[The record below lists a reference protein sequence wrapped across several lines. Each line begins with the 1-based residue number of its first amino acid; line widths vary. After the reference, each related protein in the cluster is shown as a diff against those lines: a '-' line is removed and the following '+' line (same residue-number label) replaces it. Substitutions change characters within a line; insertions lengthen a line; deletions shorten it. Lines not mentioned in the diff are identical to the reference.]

1 MSTLLIVT
9 LVIAVAAATY
19 VVLLYTGKIKDKD
32 GDFIPDVVEDKVEEV
47 VEEVKERVDRVKE
60 EIADVKKAAK
70 EVASQVG
77 DVADA
82 AKGKK
87 RRGRPKKKK

>member
-1 MSTLLIVT
+1 MNILLILFV
-9 LVIAVAAATY
+9 VIAAVFATY
-19 VVLLYTGKIKDKD
+19 VVLLYTGKLIDKD
-32 GDFIPDVVEDKVEEV
+32 GDFIPDVVEDA

-60 EIADVKKAAK
+60 EITDVKEAVK
-70 EVASQVG
+70 EVANQAG
-77 DVADA
+77 DVVEA

>member
-1 MSTLLIVT
+1 MNTLLIIL
-9 LVIAVAAATY
+9 LVIAGATAAY
-19 VVLLYTGKIKDKD
+19 LVLLYTGKIKDKD
-32 GDFIPDVVEDKVEEV
+32 GDFIPDVVEDA

-60 EIADVKKAAK
+60 EITDVKNAVK

-87 RRGRPKKKK
+87 RRGRPKKK

>member
-1 MSTLLIVT
+1 MK
-9 LVIAVAAATY
+9 VIKYGIPITKPWSKEMYAHNDE
-19 VVLLYTGKIKDKD
+19 VLR
-32 GDFIPDVVEDKVEEV
+32 EV

>member
-1 MSTLLIVT
+1 MNILLILFV
-9 LVIAVAAATY
+9 VIAAVFATY
-19 VVLLYTGKIKDKD
+19 VVLLYTGKLIDKD
-32 GDFIPDVVEDKVEEV
+32 GDFIPDFVEDA

-60 EIADVKKAAK
+60 EITDVKEAVK
-70 EVASQVG
+70 EVANQAG
-77 DVADA
+77 DVVEA